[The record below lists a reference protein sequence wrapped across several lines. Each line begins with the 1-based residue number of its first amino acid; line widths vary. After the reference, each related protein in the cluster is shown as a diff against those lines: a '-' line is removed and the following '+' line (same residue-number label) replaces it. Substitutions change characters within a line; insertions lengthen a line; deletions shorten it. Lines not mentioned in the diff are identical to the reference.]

1 MHSVAGSQEDWLHFL
16 HAQVKFEDLFL
27 VQCFKLCVLA
37 SNEKVARV
45 LGKDI
50 NRKQRRE
57 KAELTHK
64 IETYFD

>member
-1 MHSVAGSQEDWLHFL
+1 M
-16 HAQVKFEDLFL
+16 
-27 VQCFKLCVLA
+27 QCFKLCALA
-37 SNEKVARV
+37 TNERMAGM